1 MDDGERILVAG
12 AEEGD
17 GLVLYGRRTPL
28 GWLFHPSWAGRRP
41 AAGDA
46 AGALP
51 APDEFR
57 DWESALAALD
67 GCAWYRLPAVLVH
80 PEFRDRV
87 WAAVTSRLAPEPATA
102 DAYSERLLQ
111 RWRERCRGAGA

>member
-12 AEEGD
+12 AEEET

-28 GWLFHPSWAGRRP
+28 GWQFHPAWAGHFAR
-41 AAGDA
+41 GSSG
-46 AGALP
+46 AGAFP
-51 APDEFR
+51 DPDEFR

-67 GCAWYRLPAVLVH
+67 GRQWYRLPAVLVH

-87 WAAVTSRLAPEPATA
+87 WAAVLTRLAPEPATA